1 MVVPSSWNGMMN
13 YMVVP
18 SRWKGNIMYNGPANI
33 EIIRNTRES
42 IKRSFDLV
50 QSARDEVLRVFSS
63 ITAFRR
69 QVRLGVLHLFKE
81 SIERGVKVRVL
92 IPADYQQITQII
104 NEVNLVLPD
113 LSIRC
118 VDKSLQNTIGILVVD
133 RKESLIVE
141 TKDDSKDNSYEAAGL
156 GAYYGSKPIS
166 LSYASI
172 FDSLW
177 KQAELYEK
185 LSETYEQLKIHSKMQ
200 KEFLDIAAHEL
211 RTPIQPILGLTEI
224 LLSDKRV
231 DRAAQEEKLNVIAR
245 NAKRLK
251 LLTDD
256 ILDVTKIEGQAL
268 QLKKEL
274 INVNH
279 IISST
284 VEKIKNQIGHD
295 ENVELVFS
303 SLDHNVVFVEADK
316 ARITQVISNLLNNA
330 IKFTKRGTVFIAIE
344 EIKQDNNL
352 QKFIVVTVKD
362 SGTGIDSEMFPRL
375 FEKFASKSCKGTGL
389 GLFICKSIVEAHG
402 GRIWAENNADGKGA
416 SFSFSLPL

>member
-1 MVVPSSWNGMMN
+1 MVVPSNWN
-13 YMVVP
+13 
-18 SRWKGNIMYNGPANI
+18 GNIMHNEPTNI
-33 EIIRNTRES
+33 EIIRNTRDS

-50 QSARDEVLRVFSS
+50 QSARDEVLRIFSS

-81 SIERGVKVRVL
+81 SIECGVKVRVL
-92 IPADYQQITQII
+92 IPADYQQISQII

-118 VDKSLQNTIGILVVD
+118 VDKSLQNTIGILVID

-141 TKDDSKDNSYEAAGL
+141 TKDDTKDSSYEAAGL
-156 GAYYGSKPIS
+156 GAYYDSKPIS

-185 LSETYEQLKIHSKMQ
+185 ISETYEQLKIHSKMQ

-224 LLSDKRV
+224 LLSDKRI

-256 ILDVTKIEGQAL
+256 ILDVTKIEGQTL

-284 VEKIKNQIGHD
+284 VEKIKNQMGHD
-295 ENVELVFS
+295 ENVELVFN
-303 SLDHNVVFVEADK
+303 SLDHNVVFVDADK

-330 IKFTKRGTVFIAIE
+330 IKFTKRGMVFISIE
-344 EIKQDNNL
+344 EIKHDNNL
-352 QKFIVVTVKD
+352 QKFVAVTVKD
-362 SGTGIDSEMFPRL
+362 TGTGIDSEMLPRL

-389 GLFICKSIVEAHG
+389 GLFICKSIVDAHG
-402 GRIWAENNADGKGA
+402 GRIWGENNADGKGA
-416 SFSFSLPL
+416 TFTFSLPMTDRA